1 MKCFARLS
9 VLFVLFTL
17 LAAKC
22 ELPNTEEYAGL
33 TKEMSQ
39 SVRQTATQTIEL
51 LGKGYYSRKV
61 DDEGVDASIIAELAV
76 ITGREPDNVRKDY
89 VKILT
94 NDWKRIF
101 SILEQMVAYADA
113 LASVK
118 KAGQQGKESFEKVA
132 NALSGIA
139 SVAGFGTVT
148 KPIGEAGALIYAKIA
163 VVRASKKIGQ
173 VVGAADDAMTLIAE
187 NLDAS
192 LRNMI
197 EINDVAKSEVLANAV
212 HNPDGERIL
221 NYYRSLVDKEH
232 FNIDKLTLLNIYD
245 NGDRSALQHF
255 VYSDPQSLDKLGLTD
270 LKTAIAKIQGNAG
283 MSPREKLAGI
293 KSLVEEQFQDKVDGA
308 LSNQVIIN
316 NLRLDVRLKDIQ
328 SDLEFVRSEKVRYTV
343 QYDSIMQ
350 LDMDVEKAW
359 NVNKEFIDK
368 SRKLVDAWETQHHNM
383 KNFFNGTQSLSFASI
398 KQYVED
404 IRELRSVIKK

>member
-1 MKCFARLS
+1 MKRLRKLS
-9 VLFVLFTL
+9 VLFILFML

-22 ELPNTEEYAGL
+22 ELPNTEEYAEL

-51 LGKGYYSRKV
+51 LGKGYYSRRVK
-61 DDEGVDASIIAELAV
+61 DEGIDPSIMADLAA
-76 ITGREPDNVRKDY
+76 ITGRKPDDVKKDY

-101 SILEQMVAYADA
+101 GILEQMVAYADA

-118 KAGQQGKESFEKVA
+118 KAGQEGKESFEKVA

-139 SVAGFGTVT
+139 SVAGFGTVA
-148 KPIGEAGALIYAKIA
+148 KPVGEAGALIYAKIA
-163 VVRASKKIGQ
+163 VIRASKKIEQ
-173 VVGAADDAMTLIAE
+173 VVGAADDAITLIAE

-192 LRNMI
+192 LKNMI

-221 NYYRSLVDKEH
+221 NYYRSLADKEN

-245 NGDRSALQHF
+245 NGDRSALLHF

-270 LKTAIAKIQGNAG
+270 LKAEMAKIQANAG
-283 MSPREKLAGI
+283 MSPREKLAET
-293 KSLVEEQFQDKVDGA
+293 KSLVENQFKDKVNGA
-308 LSNQVIIN
+308 LSNQVIVN

-328 SDLEFVRSEKVRYTV
+328 GDLEFVRNEKSRYAV

-350 LDMDVEKAW
+350 LDKDVEK
-359 NVNKEFIDK
+359 
-368 SRKLVDAWETQHHNM
+368 
-383 KNFFNGTQSLSFASI
+383 G
-398 KQYVED
+398 VECQ
-404 IRELRSVIKK
+404 